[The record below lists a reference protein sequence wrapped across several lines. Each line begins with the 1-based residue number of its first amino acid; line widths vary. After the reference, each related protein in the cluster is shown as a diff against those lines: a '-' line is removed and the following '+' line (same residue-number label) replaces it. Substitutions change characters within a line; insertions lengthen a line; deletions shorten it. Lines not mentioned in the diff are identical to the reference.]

1 LLKVVKHGLIVG
13 FEIVEMEDSCEKV
26 TDERLSR
33 MGVKAPKCLEKLGTV
48 LSLAD
53 RVGSC
58 FWHCPGGGYD
68 FHMIQYI
75 AARASSFG
83 RAALRLARLGFYDEA
98 LSLVRSLG
106 EIANL
111 LMLFHSD
118 SAAMAD
124 WKRSDSRRRNKHFRR
139 AQIRDRVVKL
149 GGKVPM
155 DETSYRLL
163 CELSTHP
170 VPELKPQLFN
180 PHGVVMAGGRF
191 QEAGM
196 LLVPKRDRGP
206 GIGDPPPRGKTG

>member
-1 LLKVVKHGLIVG
+1 M
-13 FEIVEMEDSCEKV
+13 F
-26 TDERLSR
+26 
-33 MGVKAPKCLEKLGTV
+33 
-48 LSLAD
+48 LAL
-53 RVGSC
+53 
-58 FWHCPGGGYD
+58 PGGGYD

-111 LMLFHSD
+111 LMLFHLD

-124 WKRSDSRRRNKHFRR
+124 WKRSDSRRRNKHFRP

-149 GGKVPM
+149 GSKVPM
-155 DETSYRLL
+155 DEKSYRLL

-196 LLVPKRDRGP
+196 LLVLNETAVLESVILLLAAKLADVPRDRLREIKRASLECIEAAGGVNLSTFPTLWENVKKERGP
-206 GIGDPPPRGKTG
+206 